1 MYDRG
6 GVVIDLNANGY
17 PQGEWGYDCTRIEM
31 MVFLW
36 WLQAG
41 QIGEAASSSLFSP
54 IDR

>member
-17 PQGEWGYDCTRIEM
+17 PKGSTNEWSYDRTGIEM

-36 WLQAG
+36 CLQAG
-41 QIGEAASSSLFSP
+41 RSLFSP